1 MVRTKQPLE
10 KGTLKMAESIRY
22 GSGGAPYVGPG
33 GTAVPAPVEEEE
45 KPAEPV
51 ITVAVIEDDTP
62 LTDEEVVKKAQG
74 IGK

>member
-1 MVRTKQPLE
+1 
-10 KGTLKMAESIRY
+10 MAESIRY